1 MQRLVWT
8 LGVVVDRTVHAELK
22 SRVPNLA
29 SVAVGKIAAKGRT
42 MDLVAARATPTDP
55 KLLRPLV
62 SQQFGLVGR
71 NAVLEAVPQSVHFG
85 GFALGVTHTQR
96 VRILNKSTSTTRL
109 HLLVPTAA
117 PFRVEYDR
125 KGNIYAGM
133 SEEIFIAFT
142 PTEHKYYYECIH
154 VHSAEGNFI
163 IPIHGYPVVNKVAF
177 PSSIHFGA
185 TPLGHVAQRVLQ
197 LTCSVPIEFEF
208 RIEVLKA
215 HSSIRVEPISG
226 IIPAN
231 GTAHITVQFQPIVLA
246 NVFSEIE
253 LHIAQF
259 NFTPKHCTISGFSSP
274 GLQAAVDGGDEEA
287 KVEMAPEK
295 DDKASATEPPRLLPK
310 KPAAKPLE
318 MTLPTETIVD
328 GLKIPKHLDSVS
340 ATTFILTQQA
350 GKFKPKDLKKAID
363 ENRALR
369 KRQKAEQEA
378 LRQKTGSAG
387 GRLSFDVIY
396 MEATVAAKPTTR
408 QLQELVF
415 LQDLQDINKM
425 EKDLEFQSNREYIG
439 DDLLAPESTTTIQ
452 RVRDANAAEKA
463 AKERELLRRTFHS
476 HGSSAQSTPP
486 MRSVLPALLTPAT
499 LPDFN
504 EYKNDLW
511 AKRKRALARFIQ
523 VVSGCILR
531 LRVAKRLR
539 KIQAWLGSA
548 TTRAEVRR
556 MVERDWKLALMNV
569 STSAVAS
576 RQQLTA
582 LGSSELQA
590 TAIVPSYQLRS
601 FPVYMESDSRLR
613 FPVETTIETAFTD
626 FGLFPLHVPHEADV
640 TGYKPHPLLS
650 IPQYAPLELQRKM
663 RSGAQ
668 HEAGTRAPRA
678 IAAPRDTELLVV
690 VPASQLKWPI
700 ALRPTFFCLP
710 PASPRIYTPLG
721 ATPLATDP
729 AYALRP
735 QLRARNVPRTVVSL
749 VGDTP
754 GTISLSTIVPYH
766 LHTAWHCTLDTR
778 DQRRLWDLPSVAP
791 PLVTP
796 TCNSVE
802 VLSDSESDNED
813 ETNVEVPTM
822 EDAEQLFQEAASPSL
837 ASLSVFARY
846 DALLHLD
853 LEYKRYRHDLCAQ
866 LPKRMAHV
874 AQHVKDSRASFVLQ
888 GHGDVLPLHQSTSCS

>member
-1 MQRLVWT
+1 
-8 LGVVVDRTVHAELK
+8 
-22 SRVPNLA
+22 
-29 SVAVGKIAAKGRT
+29 

-71 NAVLEAVPQSVHFG
+71 NAVLEAVPQAVHFG

-96 VRILNKSTSTTRL
+96 VRILNKSTATTRL

-142 PTEHKYYYECIH
+142 PTEHKYYYDCIH

-163 IPIHGYPVVNKVAF
+163 IPIHGYPVVNKIAF

-185 TPLGHVAQRVLQ
+185 TPLGHVAQRVLE

-215 HSSIRVEPISG
+215 HSSIGIEPTSG
-226 IIPAN
+226 VIPAN
-231 GTAHITVQFQPIVLA
+231 GTAHITVRFQPIVLA

-259 NFTPKHCTISGFSSP
+259 NFTPKLCTISGFSSP
-274 GLQAAVDGGDEEA
+274 GLQATIAGGDEEA
-287 KVEMAPEK
+287 KVEMAPEP
-295 DDKASATEPPRLLPK
+295 DEKANATEPPRWMPK
-310 KPAAKPLE
+310 RPAAKPLE
-318 MTLPTETIVD
+318 MTLPTETTVD

-340 ATTFILTQQA
+340 ATNFILTQQA

-439 DDLLAPESTTTIQ
+439 DDLLTPESIATIQ
-452 RVRDANAAEKA
+452 RVRSANAAEKA
-463 AKERELLRRTFHS
+463 AKERELLRQTFHS

-539 KIQAWLGSA
+539 KIQAWLGNA

-569 STSAVAS
+569 STTAVAS
-576 RQQLTA
+576 RRQQDA
-582 LGSSELQA
+582 IGSSESA
-590 TAIVPSYQLRS
+590 FAPSYQLRS

-613 FPVETTIETAFTD
+613 FPVETTIETAFSD
-626 FGLFPLHVPHEADV
+626 FNFFPLHVPHEADV

-663 RSGAQ
+663 RSGAL

-678 IAAPRDTELLVV
+678 IAAPKDTELLAA
-690 VPASQLKWPI
+690 VPASQLKWSI

-721 ATPLATDP
+721 ATPLATDA

-735 QLRARNVPRTVVSL
+735 QLRPRNVPRTVISL
-749 VGDTP
+749 LGDTP
-754 GTISLSTIVPYH
+754 GTISLSTTVPYL
-766 LHTAWHCTLDTR
+766 LHTAWHCTVDT
-778 DQRRLWDLPSVAP
+778 DDHMRLWDLPSVAP
-791 PLVTP
+791 PLAMSAS
-796 TCNSVE
+796 NSVE

-813 ETNVEVPTM
+813 ETNVIVPSM
-822 EDAEQLFQEAASPSL
+822 ADAEKLFHESASPSL
-837 ASLSVFARY
+837 ASLAAFARY

-853 LEYKRYRHDLCAQ
+853 DGYKRYRHDLCAQ
-866 LPKRMAHV
+866 LPKQMALV
-874 AQHVKDSRASFVLQ
+874 AQHVKDARASFVLQ
-888 GHGDVLPLHQSTSCS
+888 GHGDVLPLHQGTSCS